1 MRNDETT
8 VERNAK
14 KEKDMSS
21 EQNFKKSKV
30 AKSSKKGSFSN
41 CFQPNWY
48 HVAPDSDSAWNLYYD
63 SVLSECLYNLHIW
76 SIPRSES
83 FGTDPHHQF
92 QGESSV

>member
-30 AKSSKKGSFSN
+30 AKVAKGR
-41 CFQPNWY
+41 PEK
-48 HVAPDSDSAWNLYYD
+48 HGLHDS
-63 SVLSECLYNLHIW
+63 
-76 SIPRSES
+76 
-83 FGTDPHHQF
+83 
-92 QGESSV
+92 